1 MDTFARAKSFLGA
14 IRSLAAACAL
24 TILLAGCQSTGA
36 DGLVTSNAAPEISG
50 QAASAIAGDMVS
62 RLAEQIGPG
71 KATVA
76 LKVVALKVDASPFG
90 QALEAALK
98 GWGYAVVTDQKTDR
112 GTTVIPLSYVIVP
125 FDGQVLAHLSTNSV
139 ELGRAYIV
147 SANGATPA
155 SALSLMR
162 RG

>member
-1 MDTFARAKSFLGA
+1 MRNFANNLLLRT
-14 IRSLAAACAL
+14 IRGLAAACTFA
-24 TILLAGCQSTGA
+24 ILLSGCQSIGT
-36 DGLVTSNAAPEISG
+36 DGLVASNAPPEISG
-50 QAASAIAGDMVS
+50 PAASAIAGDLVS

-76 LKVVALKVDASPFG
+76 LKADASPFG

-98 GWGYAVVTDQKTDR
+98 GWGYAVVTDQKTDD
-112 GTTVIPLSYVIVP
+112 GTKIIPLAYVIVL
-125 FDGQVLAHLSTNSV
+125 FDGQVLARLSTDSV
-139 ELGRAYIV
+139 ELGRAYTV
-147 SANGATPA
+147 TASGAAPA

>member
-1 MDTFARAKSFLGA
+1 MRTFPHYLLLRPIRALATAGTFA
-14 IRSLAAACAL
+14 
-24 TILLAGCQSTGA
+24 ILLSGCQSM
-36 DGLVTSNAAPEISG
+36 DGLVASTAPPEISG
-50 QAASAIAGDMVS
+50 PAASAIAGDMVS

-76 LKVVALKVDASPFG
+76 FKPDTSPFG

-98 GWGYAVVTDQKTDR
+98 GWGYAVVTDQKTDS
-112 GTTVIPLSYVIVP
+112 GTKIIPLAYVIVP
-125 FDGQVLAHLSTNSV
+125 FDGQVLARLSTDSV
-139 ELGRAYIV
+139 ELGRAYTV
-147 SANGATPA
+147 TASGATPA

>member
-1 MDTFARAKSFLGA
+1 MKILAF
-14 IRSLAAACAL
+14 IRRPLNHIHSLAAAGILA
-24 TILLAGCQSTGA
+24 ILLSGCQSIDTE
-36 DGLVTSNAAPEISG
+36 GLIASNAPPEISG
-50 QAASAIAGDMVS
+50 TAASAIAGDMVS

-76 LKVVALKVDASPFG
+76 LKVDTSPFG

-98 GWGYAVVTDQKTDR
+98 GWGYAVVTDQKTDS
-112 GTTVIPLSYVIVP
+112 GTTVVALAYVIIP
-125 FDGQVLAHLSTNSV
+125 FDGQVLARLSTNNV
-139 ELGRAYIV
+139 ELGRAYTV
-147 SANGATPA
+147 TSTGATPT

>member
-1 MDTFARAKSFLGA
+1 MRAFAHDLLLRPIRA
-14 IRSLAAACAL
+14 LAAAFGFA
-24 TILLAGCQSTGA
+24 ILLSGCQSMGT
-36 DGLVTSNAAPEISG
+36 DGLIASNAPAEISG
-50 QAASAIAGDMVS
+50 PAASAIAGDMVS

-76 LKVVALKVDASPFG
+76 LKADTSPFG

-98 GWGYAVVTDQKTDR
+98 GWGYGVVTDQKTDD
-112 GTTVIPLSYVIVP
+112 GTKIIPLAYMIVP
-125 FDGQVLAHLSTNSV
+125 FDGQVLARLSTDSV
-139 ELGRAYIV
+139 ELGRAYTV
-147 SANGATPA
+147 TASGAAPA

>member
-1 MDTFARAKSFLGA
+1 MRAFPRYLPLHP
-14 IRSLAAACAL
+14 IRALAAACAL
-24 TILLAGCQSTGA
+24 AILLSGCQSMGT
-36 DGLVTSNAAPEISG
+36 DGLVASNAPPEISG
-50 QAASAIAGDMVS
+50 PAASAIAGDMVS

-76 LKVVALKVDASPFG
+76 LKPDASPFG

-98 GWGYAVVTDQKTDR
+98 GWGYAVVTDQKTDS
-112 GTTVIPLSYVIVP
+112 GTQVIPLAYVIVP
-125 FDGQVLAHLSTNSV
+125 FDRQVLARLSTDSV
-139 ELGRAYIV
+139 ELGRAYTV
-147 SANGATPA
+147 TASGATPT

>member
-1 MDTFARAKSFLGA
+1 MRNSADNLLLRPIRAIAAAGTFAV
-14 IRSLAAACAL
+14 
-24 TILLAGCQSTGA
+24 LLSGCQSMGT
-36 DGLVTSNAAPEISG
+36 DGLVASNAPAEISG
-50 QAASAIAGDMVS
+50 PAASAIAGDMIS

-76 LKVVALKVDASPFG
+76 LKADVSPFG

-98 GWGYAVVTDQKTDR
+98 GWGYAVVTDQKTDD
-112 GTTVIPLSYVIVP
+112 GAKIIPLAYVIVP
-125 FDGQVLAHLSTNSV
+125 FDGQVLARLSTDNV
-139 ELGRAYIV
+139 ELGRAYTV
-147 SANGATPA
+147 TASGAAPA

>member
-1 MDTFARAKSFLGA
+1 MRILSTRPVFQRHL
-14 IRSLAAACAL
+14 RSLAAACAL
-24 TILLAGCQSTGA
+24 AILLSGCQSTGP
-36 DGLVTSNAAPEISG
+36 DGLVTSNAPPDISG
-50 QAASAIAGDMVS
+50 PAASAIAGDMVS

-76 LKVVALKVDASPFG
+76 LKADASPFG

-98 GWGYAVVTDQKTDR
+98 GWGYAVVTDQTDS
-112 GTTVIPLSYVIVP
+112 GTTVIPLAYVIVP
-125 FDGQVLAHLSTNSV
+125 FDGQVLARLSTNSV
-139 ELGRAYIV
+139 ELGRAYTV
-147 SANGATPA
+147 TANGATPA

>member
-1 MDTFARAKSFLGA
+1 MMRPFADNLLLRPIRAIATAF
-14 IRSLAAACAL
+14 AL
-24 TILLAGCQSTGA
+24 TILLSGCQSLGT
-36 DGLVTSNAAPEISG
+36 DGLVASNAPAEISG
-50 QAASAIAGDMVS
+50 PAASAIAGDMVS

-76 LKVVALKVDASPFG
+76 LKADASPFG

-98 GWGYAVVTDQKTDR
+98 GWGYAVVTDQKTDD
-112 GTTVIPLSYVIVP
+112 GMKIIPLAYVIVP
-125 FDGQVLAHLSTNSV
+125 FDGQVLARLSTDSV
-139 ELGRAYIV
+139 ELGRAYTV
-147 SANGATPA
+147 TSSGAAPA